1 MNLLLSVLIP
11 CGLITGVVAQSR
23 ITERQSLLQDDPE
36 VVYLKT
42 SASDAVKL
50 HVVKP
55 APVFSDK
62 DGKNR
67 LGTLLE
73 NQTVTLEALAPRCY
87 RVRGKGRTDGIVG
100 WVAPWAFSTAEPEF
114 QKRLKEF
121 YERELQVKE
130 LIKQKQVVVG
140 MTVDEVSESRG
151 KPTKT
156 SIRKTETGESGK
168 WEWVDYEEVK
178 HYITRTDPVTGQ
190 VYRQFSHVTQI
201 EKGRTSVEFTD
212 GLVTA
217 VEETVDR
224 QGGGNVRIVVPPITF
239 GW

>member
-1 MNLLLSVLIP
+1 MNFLAAVLIP
-11 CGLITGVVAQSR
+11 FALITGITAQTR
-23 ITERQSLLQDDPE
+23 ITERKSLLQDDPE

-50 HVVKP
+50 EVVKS

-62 DGKNR
+62 EGKNR
-67 LGTLLE
+67 LGTLVE

-114 QKRLKEF
+114 QKRLEEF
-121 YERELQVKE
+121 YERELQVKK
-130 LIKQKQVVVG
+130 LIEHKQVVVG
-140 MTVDEVSESRG
+140 MTVDEVSQSRG

-178 HYITRTDPVTGQ
+178 HYITRTDPATGQ

-201 EKGRTSVEFTD
+201 EKGRTSVEFAD

-217 VEETVDR
+217 VEETEDR
-224 QGGGNVRIVVPPITF
+224 QGGGNVRIVVPPILF